1 MLRSIQRR
9 YILKD
14 ACVRISAGNSQLV
27 IPTKCKKITGFP
39 NPPVLSFMFFLFMNA
54 LGCMVLAGWLDGT
67 VAGEHRHAA
76 LLHVVLYA
84 LDFTVTYGCLKM

>member
-27 IPTKCKKITGFP
+27 IPTNCKKITGFP
-39 NPPVLSFMFFLFMNA
+39 NPPVLSFIFFSFYECIRVY
-54 LGCMVLAGWLDGT
+54 GTGWLDGT
-67 VAGEHRHAA
+67 EAGEHGHAA